1 MIFAIDLKIT
11 AGTLESAPIV
21 QEFGN
26 LKGNL
31 NMVTLSFPLNNNN
44 FGKVWFEVD
53 GVTVIPSNAQVA
65 KITGNDV
72 TIVMKPG
79 NFVEGNL
86 SIRGYNGDTFD
97 HTITGLLQ
105 ICEQLPQIGGRVEA
119 F

>member
-1 MIFAIDLKIT
+1 MIFAINLKIT
-11 AGTLESAPIV
+11 AGTVESAPIV

-44 FGKVWFEVD
+44 YGKVWFEVD
-53 GVTVIPSNAQVA
+53 GLTVIPSNAQVA

-72 TIVMKPG
+72 TIVMKPR

-86 SIRGYNGDTFD
+86 SIKGYNLDGFD